1 MKKFIQNT
9 IQSQKVFYRYF
20 RRKGL
25 KRFFKE
31 NVLESDGSNETKAKS
46 IALGIFIGLSPFWG
60 LHSFL
65 AITLSVYF
73 KLNKLLTFM
82 SSQITFPPLIPIII
96 FISMVVGAPFVN
108 SSSNLENQS
117 FDFEFIKNNLTQY
130 IIGSLILSVS
140 CSLVFGMLSYLILK
154 KLSPGTK
161 KPL

>member
-1 MKKFIQNT
+1 M
-9 IQSQKVFYRYF
+9 FYRYF

-31 NVLESDGSNETKAKS
+31 NILESEGSNETKAKS

-60 LHSFL
+60 FHSFL

-82 SSQITFPPLIPIII
+82 SSQVTFPPFIPIII
-96 FISMVVGAPFVN
+96 FLSMIIGAPFVGTT
-108 SSSNLENQS
+108 SDLENQS
-117 FDFEFIKNNLTQY
+117 FDFEFIKNNLSQY

-140 CSLVFGMLSYLILK
+140 CSVVFGFLSYLILEKFNSSSK
-154 KLSPGTK
+154 KLDK
-161 KPL
+161 KT